1 MEFNFNIE
9 KTLKGVTKE
18 GVGFLS
24 GLDRNKYTHE
34 EINNL
39 YHLLDKVG
47 ELSAIVI
54 IFFNFYV
61 LFSHKNYLQQ

>member
-9 KTLKGVTKE
+9 KTLKGKSKQ
-18 GVGFLS
+18 GVAFIS
-24 GLDRNKYTHE
+24 GLDRNKYTQE
-34 EINNL
+34 ELDNI

-54 IFFNFYV
+54 IFLYYFIIN
-61 LFSHKNYLQQ
+61 